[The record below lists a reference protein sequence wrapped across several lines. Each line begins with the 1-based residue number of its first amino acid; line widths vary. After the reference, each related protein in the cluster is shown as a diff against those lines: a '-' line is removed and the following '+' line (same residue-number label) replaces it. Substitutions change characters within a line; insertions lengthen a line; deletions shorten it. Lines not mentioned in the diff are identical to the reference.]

1 MRHTHPAPF
10 WLAMWNVFILGSVT
24 IGSIL
29 LLLVLL
35 SIVYY
40 S

>member
-1 MRHTHPAPF
+1 
-10 WLAMWNVFILGSVT
+10 MWNVFILGSVT

-29 LLLVLL
+29 LLLILL
-35 SIVYY
+35 SIAYY